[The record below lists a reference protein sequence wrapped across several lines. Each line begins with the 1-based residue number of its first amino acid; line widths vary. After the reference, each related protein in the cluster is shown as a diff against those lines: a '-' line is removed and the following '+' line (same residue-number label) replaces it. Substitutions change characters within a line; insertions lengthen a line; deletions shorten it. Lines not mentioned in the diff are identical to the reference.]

1 MSAGQHRTDVD
12 DASAGELVA
21 QLTDDI
27 STLVRN
33 EVELAKRD
41 LATAGKRAGL
51 GVGLFGA
58 AGAVA
63 WYAVGTFIA
72 AAVLGLATVVDA
84 WLAAL
89 IVGVALVLIAAGTA
103 VLGRSSVQRAPEPP
117 RERVESVKAD
127 VSAARGEEAAP

>member
-1 MSAGQHRTDVD
+1 MSDGSHRTTTE

-27 STLVRN
+27 STLVRD
-33 EVELAKRD
+33 EVALAKRD
-41 LATAGKRAGL
+41 LATAGKRAGI

-63 WYAVGTFIA
+63 WFGLGTLVA
-72 AAVLGLATVVDA
+72 AAVLGLATAMDA

-89 IVGVALVLIAAGTA
+89 IVAVVLFVLAGVAALVGK
-103 VLGRSSVQRAPEPP
+103 SSVQKAPEPP

-127 VSAARGEEAAP
+127 VSAARGEEDAR